1 MLQELKSLLK
11 HYNMATDN
19 VECADSRVVVMESY
33 NKSKGNLT
41 GINCKLCNNRGNFMV
56 IEDGY
61 EFFKPCKCMPARDTL
76 ARMEKSGLATMF
88 KNYSMS
94 KFTADTPWHKEMLS
108 LAQRFIEN
116 PTGWIY
122 IGGSSGSGKTHICTA
137 IVNKLIRNGKDARYV
152 LWREMSLQLKGNV
165 NDSMAYTSII
175 NPLKKTSVLYIDDFF
190 KGSYNCPTVAD
201 VRIAYELL
209 NHRYNN
215 KELITIISSE
225 MALENIFD
233 IDEAIG
239 GRIVEMAG
247 ANILNIKGGREV
259 NKRLYNRSL
268 Q

>member
-1 MLQELKSLLK
+1 MLQELKSLLN
-11 HYNMATDN
+11 HCGITTANIECTDN
-19 VECADSRVVVMESY
+19 RVVVMESY

-41 GINCKLCNNRGNFMV
+41 GFNCNLCNNRGNFMV

-61 EFFKPCKCMPARDTL
+61 EYFKSCKCMSARDTL

-88 KNYSMS
+88 KNYSLA

-116 PTGWIY
+116 PKGWIY

-137 IVNKLIRNGKDARYV
+137 IVNKLIRSGKDARYV
-152 LWREMSLQLKGNV
+152 LWRDMALKLKSNI

-190 KGSYNCPTVAD
+190 KGSYPAPSVAD

-225 MALENIFD
+225 MALEKIFD

-239 GRIVEMAG
+239 GRIFEMAG
-247 ANILNIKGGREV
+247 SNVLCIKGGREV
-259 NKRLYNRSL
+259 NKRIHSRSN